1 MSTPAPTAARV
12 APPSARRA
20 RAVALT
26 LLTALLASPALAAE
40 LVPGGEAGRRRLLGA
55 GGPDDTAV
63 IAAVERDGHHAGAA
77 IGDGACARCHPDV
90 AAQWAASAHRF
101 SSFNNPYYT
110 AAARGFH
117 AARGPQG
124 FRFCADCHDPALIV
138 TGDITAIEPASRAAQ
153 AGIGCL
159 LCHSIQDPP
168 PLTGNARYTARLDP
182 VPIGDGHAARVRPA
196 GAADGRLCGSCHRV
210 GLDEQVSGDRWRRG
224 QDDFFAWID
233 SPWSGNGADAILRPA
248 APAGCVD
255 CHMPRVAASD
265 REKAARDGQIRDHR
279 FLGAG
284 TALAR
289 LRGDAAHESA
299 TEAFMQDAVSI
310 HLAPTP
316 GVEGVLDVVLVNR
329 RAGHRFPGG
338 VQDQNLAWLEVTA
351 RDATGAVLATSGVL
365 TPDGALPLDAHRIR
379 AQPVD
384 AAADPLVERAVDRQ
398 RSVVYDTGLHPLA
411 PKAARY
417 ALPPATARVEVRL
430 LYRQFEADYAA
441 FACAPLPAPIRAR
454 CLDLPVTEVARAAA
468 DVQGGRVLG
477 GDDGETRLLH
487 GLALAHG
494 LAGDAL
500 AADALLEAA
509 TTQLP
514 GRPEPHLARATA
526 AAALGRTDAALA
538 HLDAADRLPGAPP
551 ARHFI
556 RATTLLAAYRLTPA
570 RAAAEALAR
579 ELPRD
584 RRALALLARLRVLDG
599 DPQGTLTATD
609 AVLALDP
616 EDPAGWYPRLL
627 AARALAQPAAA
638 EIARTRWRR
647 HRTPDE
653 AALAARRIFRAR
665 HPALAPH
672 LEPIPYRALT
682 AP

>member
-1 MSTPAPTAARV
+1 MSTAAPS
-12 APPSARRA
+12 PA
-20 RAVALT
+20 RAALALLT
-26 LLTALLASPALAAE
+26 ALLTALLAAPAPAAE
-40 LVPGGEAGRRRLLGA
+40 LVPGGEAGRRRLLT
-55 GGPDDTAV
+55 GGPDEATV
-63 IAAVERDGHHAGAA
+63 VAAVDRDGYHAGAA

-117 AARGPQG
+117 AARGPVG
-124 FRFCADCHDPALIV
+124 FRFCADCHDPALV
-138 TGDITAIEPASRAAQ
+138 VSGDITAIEPRSRAAQ

-182 VPIGDGHAARVRPA
+182 VPLGDGHGARVRPA

-224 QDDFFAWID
+224 QDDFFAWVD

-255 CHMPRVAASD
+255 CHMPRVAATD

-289 LRGDAAHESA
+289 LRGDSSHESA
-299 TEAFMQDAVSI
+299 TEAFLRDAVSI

-316 GVEGVLDVVLVNR
+316 AVDGVLDVVLVNR

-351 RDATGAVLATSGVL
+351 RDAAGAVIARSGALAA
-365 TPDGALPLDAHRIR
+365 DGALPPDAHRIR

-398 RSVVYDTGLHPLA
+398 RSVVYDTGLHPLM

-441 FACAPLPAPIRAR
+441 FACAPLPAPVRAR
-454 CLDLPVTEVARAAA
+454 CLDLPVTEVTRAAA
-468 DVQGGRVLG
+468 DVQDGRVIG
-477 GDDGETRLLH
+477 GDDGETLLVH
-487 GLALAHG
+487 GLALAGG

-500 AADALLEAA
+500 AADALLARAA
-509 TTQLP
+509 TALP
-514 GRPEPHLARATA
+514 GRPEPHIARALA

-538 HLDAADRLPGAPP
+538 HLDAADRLQGAPP
-551 ARHFI
+551 ARHFV
-556 RATTLLAAYRLTPA
+556 RATTLLAAYRIAPA
-570 RAAAEALAR
+570 RAAAEALAA

-584 RRALALLARLRVLDG
+584 RRALALLARLRDLDG
-599 DPQGTLTATD
+599 DHPGALAAAD
-609 AVLALDP
+609 AVIALDP

-627 AARALAQPAAA
+627 ATRALGQTAAA

-653 AALAARRIFRAR
+653 AALAARRAFRAR
-665 HPALAPH
+665 HPALAAH
-672 LEPIPYRALT
+672 LEPIPSRALA